1 MDGAAVVVV
10 PFVLLSLS
18 AFLLGS
24 PGLLSLAGPSSLSL
38 SHDKSKRRKYWCP
51 RRSLNSAPEVRY
63 M

>member
-38 SHDKSKRRKYWCP
+38 TTNQKEE
-51 RRSLNSAPEVRY
+51 NTGVPEEV
-63 M
+63 

>member
-38 SHDKSKRRKYWCP
+38 SLTTNQKEE
-51 RRSLNSAPEVRY
+51 NTGVPEEV
-63 M
+63 